1 MGGSCPSDALVTA
14 LGLDQVKRE
23 GGTMV
28 TTSSTLQGGPTPPS
42 QAGDRA
48 GLPKDGGSE
57 GGGEEVM
64 GEVRGI
70 QGPWRRRD
78 AIKNII
84 CYVCLF

>member
-1 MGGSCPSDALVTA
+1 MGGSCPSDVLVTA

-23 GGTMV
+23 GGAMV
-28 TTSSTLQGGPTPPS
+28 KTSSTLQGGPTPPPP
-42 QAGDRA
+42 AGARA
-48 GLPKDGGSE
+48 GLPKE
-57 GGGEEVM
+57 VGGGRVM